1 MALLM
6 LSAKRKS
13 PWLLLFFLVSCT
25 TQQQIQK
32 MARQELTHPE
42 ALDRA
47 HWGVSLLELGNQRFW
62 YNHNGQKYFIPASNI
77 KIPTCYAAMKY
88 LGNRLPA
95 AIIQETDDTLYVQPQ
110 GDPSFLHPDFSDQ
123 PLFQKIKQTR
133 KHVALQYSLRDRF
146 EAYGSG
152 WSWDD
157 FQEPYLAERS
167 AFPLYG
173 NLVYF
178 ETSQQ
183 QLRAVPS
190 LVLRPP
196 FLKEALIQ
204 QLGSGG
210 NFSLSRSQHEN
221 LFSIT
226 RGTKPFIKAS
236 IPYMTHRGVTN
247 FTFLKDTLHQ
257 LGLSASVS
265 LGQGLRTGQLIFSQ
279 PTDSLLRLL
288 MHRSDNFFAEQSLLM
303 VSQQVLGYMSDRAII
318 DTLLAA
324 DLADLPQPPR
334 WVDGSGLSRYN
345 LFTPQDMVSVLYKMK
360 VEFDW
365 DRIRQ
370 IFPRG
375 NEGTLAGY
383 YVADSASIYA
393 KTGTLSG
400 VVALSG
406 FLQTKKGK
414 WLAFSIM
421 VNNHAVTATPIR
433 RQIEKFL
440 LALRARY

>member
-1 MALLM
+1 
-6 LSAKRKS
+6 
-13 PWLLLFFLVSCT
+13 
-25 TQQQIQK
+25 
-32 MARQELTHPE
+32 
-42 ALDRA
+42 
-47 HWGVSLLELGNQRFW
+47 
-62 YNHNGQKYFIPASNI
+62 
-77 KIPTCYAAMKY
+77 
-88 LGNRLPA
+88 
-95 AIIQETDDTLYVQPQ
+95 
-110 GDPSFLHPDFSDQ
+110 
-123 PLFQKIKQTR
+123 
-133 KHVALQYSLRDRF
+133 
-146 EAYGSG
+146 
-152 WSWDD
+152 
-157 FQEPYLAERS
+157 
-167 AFPLYG
+167 
-173 NLVYF
+173 
-178 ETSQQ
+178 
-183 QLRAVPS
+183 
-190 LVLRPP
+190 
-196 FLKEALIQ
+196 
-204 QLGSGG
+204 
-210 NFSLSRSQHEN
+210 
-221 LFSIT
+221 
-226 RGTKPFIKAS
+226 
-236 IPYMTHRGVTN
+236 
-247 FTFLKDTLHQ
+247 
-257 LGLSASVS
+257 
-265 LGQGLRTGQLIFSQ
+265 
-279 PTDSLLRLL
+279 